1 MHQPGADGER
11 GKAPPSIS
19 QAPPEACAGRQN
31 RDRHRITPIIANPRR
46 VGAIWGAR
54 ARVSALSGEL
64 RRGERTARVLSCGT
78 LIKSFY
84 SIPSS
89 VNLFRRVQRT
99 CTVVSRT
106 ASQRRIIYMWGGII
120 GLIIQ
125 LISGAV
131 GGNIAGSALK
141 QYNLGTLGNSIAGV
155 IGGGVGA
162 QIIGAVVGGGAGADV
177 AGAGGLDIGSIIGQ
191 IVSGGVG
198 GGILMVIVGLIKQ
211 AMGGQ
216 PAS

>member
-1 MHQPGADGER
+1 MIA
-11 GKAPPSIS
+11 AS
-19 QAPPEACAGRQN
+19 EARN
-31 RDRHRITPIIANPRR
+31 RANPRCYP
-46 VGAIWGAR
+46 G
-54 ARVSALSGEL
+54 S
-64 RRGERTARVLSCGT
+64 
-78 LIKSFY
+78 IKAFY
-84 SIPSS
+84 AIPSS
-89 VNLFRRVQRT
+89 VILLLRAHRP
-99 CTVVSRT
+99 CAVVSRN
-106 ASQRRIIYMWGGII
+106 ASHERVSKMWGGIV

-162 QIIGAVVGGGAGADV
+162 QIIGALLGGGTGAE
-177 AGAGGLDIGSIIGQ
+177 AAAGGLDIGSIIGQ
-191 IVSGGVG
+191 IASGGVG

-216 PAS
+216 AAS